1 MDIIN
6 GTFDLYNPCDLALAK
21 NGILKTRNIC
31 NEVSCDEFDFIA
43 QRAEFSKKV
52 CKPAHIGL

>member
-6 GTFDLYNPCDLALAK
+6 GTFNLYNPCDLALAK

-31 NEVSCDEFDFIA
+31 KEVSFDEFHFI
-43 QRAEFSKKV
+43 FLV
-52 CKPAHIGL
+52 